1 VSYPHYSTECHEH
14 HDLVRD
20 FGGQRPRIVCLC
32 GSTRA
37 PGEFAKANLRLTLAG
52 EIVLS
57 IGCDTKSDADLEAAG
72 ELDRS
77 QVKADLDTLHKHKIS
92 LSDYVLVVSGEDGYF
107 GDSTRSEIEYAL
119 RAGKPV
125 MFAREAAHARARA
138 AGLAVGAVTEL
149 TP

>member
-1 VSYPHYSTECHEH
+1 MSYPHYGSECHEH

-32 GSTRA
+32 GSTRS
-37 PGEFAKANLRLTLAG
+37 PGAFREANLRLTLAG

-72 ELDRS
+72 ELNLW
-77 QVKADLDTLHKHKIS
+77 QVKADLDALHKHKIS